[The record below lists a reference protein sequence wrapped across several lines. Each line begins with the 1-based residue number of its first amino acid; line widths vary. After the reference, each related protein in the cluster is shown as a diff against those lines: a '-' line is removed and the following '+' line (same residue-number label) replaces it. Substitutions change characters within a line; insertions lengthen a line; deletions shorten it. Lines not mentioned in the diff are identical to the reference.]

1 MAFLKQCIPR
11 PPTTPSL
18 NENDDVYPVHTLD
31 DTKTLRRLLLAWTI
45 CFNDALDAHKLRCAL
60 AKLLD
65 IGDWRKVG
73 GRLALKVKPS
83 FRVPD
88 EKTDD
93 LEQENGSLQI
103 RVPRKFTAD
112 RPAFAYSHENCA
124 MNMESHHMAGRLPKT
139 DGTISIWP
147 NPWEFFDLAARPG
160 TPTSFKHLL
169 VGDTPQMSLHI
180 TSFFDATLVS
190 IVWPHTLMDMIGQQA
205 FLHAWSLVL
214 AGRESEV
221 PRVLDAREDVLQAI
235 ADTPTE
241 NPTEY
246 KLRSRQLKGFGL
258 AKFVARYGREMLRG
272 PTPQTRTIFLP
283 AKAMISLRREAER
296 TLASMASGEK
306 DSKFI
311 SDGDILTAWTLRAVA
326 TSLSIPQRITAL
338 HAMNARFRLP
348 ALIDASGIC
357 LQNMLV
363 PGYTYL
369 SPTEAAGPLG
379 HIALRNRHHLLEQ
392 ATEAQ
397 VLASLREQYKS
408 GDFSKRLYSPSDAVV
423 VPYTNWT
430 KARIFQAAN
439 FRPAI
444 LCNGENEQTR
454 CNPPGTPVFH
464 HAFPVKPSQTTRL
477 MVVVLGKDYGGN
489 YWLTLTMGP
498 VAWRKIMES
507 LEVLGGAGGDHYN

>member
-1 MAFLKQCIPR
+1 
-11 PPTTPSL
+11 
-18 NENDDVYPVHTLD
+18 
-31 DTKTLRRLLLAWTI
+31 
-45 CFNDALDAHKLRCAL
+45 
-60 AKLLD
+60 
-65 IGDWRKVG
+65 
-73 GRLALKVKPS
+73 
-83 FRVPD
+83 
-88 EKTDD
+88 
-93 LEQENGSLQI
+93 
-103 RVPRKFTAD
+103 
-112 RPAFAYSHENCA
+112 
-124 MNMESHHMAGRLPKT
+124 MAGRLPKS

-147 NPWEFFDLAARPG
+147 NPSEFLDLAARPG
-160 TPTSFKHLL
+160 APTSLKHLL

-190 IVWPHTLMDMIGQQA
+190 IVWPHTLMDMMGQQA

-235 ADTPTE
+235 TDTPTE
-241 NPTEY
+241 KSAEY
-246 KLRSRQLKGFGL
+246 KLKPRQLKGFGL
-258 AKFVARYGREMLRG
+258 LKFVARSGREMLCG
-272 PTPQTRTIFLP
+272 PTPQTRTICLP
-283 AKAMISLRREAER
+283 AKAMASLRREAEM
-296 TLASMASGEK
+296 TIASLGSRENK
-306 DSKFI
+306 SRFL

-326 TSLSIPQRITAL
+326 TSLPFPQRITAL

-348 ALIDASGIC
+348 SLIEASGIC

-369 SPTEAAGPLG
+369 SSTETAGPLG

-392 ATEAQ
+392 TTEAQ

-408 GDFSKRLYSPSDAVV
+408 GDFSRRLYSPPDAVV
-423 VPYTNWT
+423 VPYINWT

-444 LCNGENEQTR
+444 LSNGEDEQTR

-464 HAFPVKPSQTTRL
+464 HAFPVIPTQTTRL

-498 VAWRKIMES
+498 VAWRKIMEN
-507 LEVLGGAGGDHYN
+507 LEMLGGEEGRCYD